1 MPDTLLD
8 AKDTDVQRTDTA
20 DAIMKLK
27 LEWGI

>member
-8 AKDTDVQRTDTA
+8 AKDTDVQRRDTA
-20 DAIMKLK
+20 DVIMKLK